1 MTLVRTRV
9 ISQLS
14 EVSPVTTLTHHSPK
28 HCKNARGSIKL
39 ACGLLNTEAIEWF
52 SSGREIFCRL

>member
-14 EVSPVTTLTHHSPK
+14 EVSPLTTLTHHSPEQGED
-28 HCKNARGSIKL
+28 AGGSIKL
-39 ACGLLNTEAIEWF
+39 ACVVLNKEAIERL